1 MWLNIF
7 SCNFFGFLP
16 FEFSISAHFYFAVDM
31 LHSVTQELV
40 QSRNK
45 KQFYPFCS
53 GELVRH
59 MKEDR
64 MVYLQRITTENLGLT
79 SCVIDPNPVL
89 STTCSEFSDV
99 DSPSSNE
106 VNSGTLFV
114 FVS

>member
-1 MWLNIF
+1 
-7 SCNFFGFLP
+7 
-16 FEFSISAHFYFAVDM
+16 M